1 MNKKKR
7 NSTYPSLGLVEVP
20 VLRMIAVLVGIT
32 FLSFSLMF
40 LGPGDPAEK
49 YLAGG
54 DGNKGMISEEA
65 IQAQREKWGLDK
77 PFLVQYGVWLGNVCR
92 GNLGNSYSTGR
103 PVIQELK
110 KKAGPTVILA
120 VTSMLI
126 CVTVSIPL
134 GVLCA
139 YRKDKLID
147 NVCRIFSFIGIS
159 LPSFLVSLLLLYFL
173 SVQYHWFS
181 ISGEN
186 GIKGLILPVVV
197 LAFQSSAKLIRQVRS
212 VILTE
217 LGKPYVQGARARG
230 VKKSRILFSHVLR
243 NAWMPILTLV
253 GIHFGIQ
260 LGGAAVVESIFSWQ
274 GLGQLAVSAVRS
286 SDYMLLQG
294 IVLWLAILY
303 LLINFVIDASYAR
316 LDPRVRKGW
325 TK

>member
-1 MNKKKR
+1 MVR
-7 NSTYPSLGLVEVP
+7 HVVMPA
-20 VLRMIAVLVGIT
+20 LRMIAVLVGIT

-110 KKAGPTVILA
+110 KKAGPTVVLA
-120 VTSMLI
+120 VTSMLV

-139 YRKDKLID
+139 YRKDKFID

-173 SVQYHWFS
+173 SVQYHWVS

-186 GIKGLILPVVV
+186 GIKGLLLPVVV

-294 IVLWLAILY
+294 IVLWLALLY
-303 LLINFVIDASYAR
+303 LLINFAIDASYAR
-316 LDPRVRKGW
+316 LDPRVRKEGA
-325 TK
+325 K

>member
-1 MNKKKR
+1 MVR
-7 NSTYPSLGLVEVP
+7 HVVMP

-139 YRKDKLID
+139 YRKDKFID
-147 NVCRIFSFIGIS
+147 NACRIFSFIGIS

-230 VKKSRILFSHVLR
+230 AKKSRILFFHVLR

>member
-1 MNKKKR
+1 MVR
-7 NSTYPSLGLVEVP
+7 RIVIP
-20 VLRMIAVLVGIT
+20 VLRMIAVLAGIT

-77 PFLVQYGVWLGNVCR
+77 PFLVQYGVWISNVCR

-110 KKAGPTVILA
+110 QKAGPTVILA
-120 VTSMLI
+120 ITSMLI
-126 CVTVSIPL
+126 CVVISVPL

-147 NVCRIFSFIGIS
+147 NISRIFSFIGIS
-159 LPSFLVSLLLLYFL
+159 LPSLLVSLLLLYLF

-181 ISGEN
+181 ISGDN
-186 GIKGLILPVVV
+186 GIKGLMLPVAV
-197 LAFQSSAKLIRQVRS
+197 LAFQSSAKLMRQVRA

-217 LGKPYVQGARARG
+217 LGRPYVQGARARG

-243 NAWMPILTLV
+243 NAWMPILTLI

-303 LLINFVIDASYAR
+303 LLINFAIDASYAR
-316 LDPRVRKGW
+316 LDPRVRKEW
-325 TK
+325 AK

>member
-1 MNKKKR
+1 MVR
-7 NSTYPSLGLVEVP
+7 HVVMP

-139 YRKDKLID
+139 YRKDKFID

-230 VKKSRILFSHVLR
+230 AKKSRILFFHVLR

>member
-1 MNKKKR
+1 MVR
-7 NSTYPSLGLVEVP
+7 HVGMP
-20 VLRMIAVLVGIT
+20 VLRMFAVLVGIT

-139 YRKDKLID
+139 YRKDQFID

-159 LPSFLVSLLLLYFL
+159 LPSFLVSLLLLYVL

-197 LAFQSSAKLIRQVRS
+197 LAFQTSAKLIRQVRS

-303 LLINFVIDASYAR
+303 LLINFAIDASYAR

-325 TK
+325 AK

>member
-1 MNKKKR
+1 M
-7 NSTYPSLGLVEVP
+7 P

-230 VKKSRILFSHVLR
+230 AKKSRILFFHVLR

>member
-1 MNKKKR
+1 MVR
-7 NSTYPSLGLVEVP
+7 HVVMP

-139 YRKDKLID
+139 YRKDKFID

-159 LPSFLVSLLLLYFL
+159 LPSFLVSLLLLYFF

-186 GIKGLILPVVV
+186 GIKGLLLPVVV

-260 LGGAAVVESIFSWQ
+260 LGGATVVESIFSWQ

-303 LLINFVIDASYAR
+303 LLINFAIDASYAR
-316 LDPRVRKGW
+316 LDPRVRKEW
-325 TK
+325 AK

>member
-1 MNKKKR
+1 MVR
-7 NSTYPSLGLVEVP
+7 RIVIP
-20 VLRMIAVLVGIT
+20 VLRMIAVLAGIT

-77 PFLVQYGVWLGNVCR
+77 PFLVQYGVWISNVCR

-110 KKAGPTVILA
+110 QKAGQTVILA
-120 VTSMLI
+120 ITTMLI
-126 CVTVSIPL
+126 CVVISVPL

-147 NVCRIFSFIGIS
+147 NISRIFSFIGIS
-159 LPSFLVSLLLLYFL
+159 LPSFLVSLLLLYLF

-181 ISGEN
+181 ISGDN
-186 GIKGLILPVVV
+186 GIKGLMLPVAV
-197 LAFQSSAKLIRQVRS
+197 LAFQSSAKLMRQVRA

-217 LGKPYVQGARARG
+217 LGRPYVQGARARG

-243 NAWMPILTLV
+243 NAWMPILTLI

-303 LLINFVIDASYAR
+303 LLINFAIDASYAR
-316 LDPRVRKGW
+316 LDPRVRKEW
-325 TK
+325 AK

>member
-1 MNKKKR
+1 MVR
-7 NSTYPSLGLVEVP
+7 HVVMP

-77 PFLVQYGVWLGNVCR
+77 PFLVQYGVWLSNVCR

-139 YRKDKLID
+139 YRKDKFID

-230 VKKSRILFSHVLR
+230 AKKSRILFFHVLR

-303 LLINFVIDASYAR
+303 LLINFAIDASYAR
-316 LDPRVRKGW
+316 LDPRVRKEW
-325 TK
+325 EK

>member
-1 MNKKKR
+1 
-7 NSTYPSLGLVEVP
+7 
-20 VLRMIAVLVGIT
+20 
-32 FLSFSLMF
+32 MF
-40 LGPGDPAEK
+40 LGSGDPAEK

-77 PFLVQYGVWLGNVCR
+77 PFLVQYGVWISNVCR

-110 KKAGPTVILA
+110 QKAGPTVILA
-120 VTSMLI
+120 ITSMLI
-126 CVTVSIPL
+126 CVVISVPL

-147 NVCRIFSFIGIS
+147 NISRIFSFIGIS
-159 LPSFLVSLLLLYFL
+159 LPSFLVSLLLLYLF

-181 ISGEN
+181 ISGDN
-186 GIKGLILPVVV
+186 GIKGLMLPVAV
-197 LAFQSSAKLIRQVRS
+197 LAFQSSAKLMRQVRA

-217 LGKPYVQGARARG
+217 LGRPYVQGARARG

-243 NAWMPILTLV
+243 NAWMPILTLI

-260 LGGAAVVESIFSWQ
+260 LGGAAIVESIFSWQ

-303 LLINFVIDASYAR
+303 LLINFAIDASYAR
-316 LDPRVRKGW
+316 LDPRVRKEW
-325 TK
+325 AK

>member
-1 MNKKKR
+1 M
-7 NSTYPSLGLVEVP
+7 P

-230 VKKSRILFSHVLR
+230 AKKSRILFFHVLR

-303 LLINFVIDASYAR
+303 LLINFAIDASYAR
-316 LDPRVRKGW
+316 LDPRVRKEW
-325 TK
+325 EK

>member
-1 MNKKKR
+1 MVR
-7 NSTYPSLGLVEVP
+7 HVVMP
-20 VLRMIAVLVGIT
+20 VLRIIAVLVGIT

-139 YRKDKLID
+139 YRKDKFID

-159 LPSFLVSLLLLYFL
+159 LPSFLVSLLLLYFF

-186 GIKGLILPVVV
+186 GIKGLLLPVVV
-197 LAFQSSAKLIRQVRS
+197 LAFQSSAKLIRHVRS

-303 LLINFVIDASYAR
+303 LLINFAIDASYAR
-316 LDPRVRKGW
+316 LDPRVRKEW
-325 TK
+325 AK

>member
-1 MNKKKR
+1 M
-7 NSTYPSLGLVEVP
+7 P

-77 PFLVQYGVWLGNVCR
+77 PFLVQYGVWLSNVCR

-139 YRKDKLID
+139 YRKDKFID

-230 VKKSRILFSHVLR
+230 AKKSRILFFHVLR

>member
-1 MNKKKR
+1 MVR
-7 NSTYPSLGLVEVP
+7 HVVMP

-110 KKAGPTVILA
+110 KKAGPTVVLA

-139 YRKDKLID
+139 YRKDKFID

-230 VKKSRILFSHVLR
+230 AKKSRILFFHVLR

>member
-1 MNKKKR
+1 M
-7 NSTYPSLGLVEVP
+7 P

-77 PFLVQYGVWLGNVCR
+77 PFLVQYGVWLGNVFR

-110 KKAGPTVILA
+110 KKAGPTVVLA

-139 YRKDKLID
+139 YRKDKFID

-159 LPSFLVSLLLLYFL
+159 LPSFLVSLLLLYFF

-186 GIKGLILPVVV
+186 GIKGLLLPVVV

-230 VKKSRILFSHVLR
+230 AKKSRILFFHVLR

>member
-1 MNKKKR
+1 
-7 NSTYPSLGLVEVP
+7 
-20 VLRMIAVLVGIT
+20 
-32 FLSFSLMF
+32 
-40 LGPGDPAEK
+40 
-49 YLAGG
+49 
-54 DGNKGMISEEA
+54 MISEEA

-77 PFLVQYGVWLGNVCR
+77 PFLVQYGVWISNVCR

-110 KKAGPTVILA
+110 QKAGPTVILA
-120 VTSMLI
+120 ITSMLI
-126 CVTVSIPL
+126 CVVISVPL

-147 NVCRIFSFIGIS
+147 NISRIFSFIGIS
-159 LPSFLVSLLLLYFL
+159 LPSFLVSLLLLYLF

-181 ISGEN
+181 ISGDN
-186 GIKGLILPVVV
+186 GIKGLMLPVAV
-197 LAFQSSAKLIRQVRS
+197 LAFQSSAKLMRQVRA

-217 LGKPYVQGARARG
+217 LGRPYVQGARARG

-243 NAWMPILTLV
+243 NAWMPILTLI

-260 LGGAAVVESIFSWQ
+260 LGGAAIVESIFSWQ

-303 LLINFVIDASYAR
+303 LLINFAIDASYAR
-316 LDPRVRKGW
+316 LDPRVRKEW
-325 TK
+325 AK